1 MDEMR
6 LEYFLDKFHSD
17 KTSGKDPVV
26 TELCRDYPELA
37 DELARRVGILQRIE
51 RMADSIGDDLTA
63 PPEDPQPD
71 PAITVNPFWPVV
83 PGYEI
88 LAELGRGGMGVVY
101 KARQTQLHRLVALK
115 MILSG
120 NQARAV
126 ELLRFRAEAEA
137 LAQLKHPN
145 IVHIHEIGEHAGAPF
160 FSMEFVE
167 GGSLAQTLD
176 GKVMPPQKAAKMVQ
190 LLANAIHAAHLLHIV
205 HRDLKPGNI
214 LLQPD
219 GTPKI
224 SDFGLA
230 KRLDTGEGL
239 THSGDILG
247 SPAYM
252 APEQAGGK
260 VRNIGP
266 ETDVYSLGAILYTML
281 TGRPPFLGLT
291 VVDVILHVL
300 SQVPIPPRRLQPLVS
315 PELEAICL
323 KCLEKSPHQRYAS
336 AADLADDLDNFLR
349 GKPTHRPSSAWNRLE
364 LELYCKNI
372 ALAEREWS
380 ANQYQR
386 MEALLGACPAKLRG
400 WEWHCLHGLQHGKLV
415 RICDHADVVYSV
427 CFSPDGTML
436 SSTSDDQTIR
446 VRDSST
452 GDVRQILTGH
462 TGQIYCTCFSPDS
475 CHLAGA
481 SQDLIVRIWD
491 LATGAVVRVLQGH
504 TDVVVGVA
512 FSPDGRLIASAS
524 DDQTV
529 RIWDARSGAELRT
542 LYGHMDMVNSV
553 SFSPD
558 SQTLASGSYDGGVR
572 VWNVASGETLF
583 AMSGHS
589 GFVWTV
595 VFSPDGRWLASAG
608 GDRSIHLWDAHTG
621 QNVSVL
627 LGDGAVGK
635 TSIALRFTEDQYAN
649 AAATRAM
656 AAHWPALVRS
666 NAGAL
671 CLLPRCI

>member
-1 MDEMR
+1 MDEIR

-37 DELARRVGILQRIE
+37 DELARRIGVLQRFE
-51 RMADSIGDDLTA
+51 KMADSIGDDLTA
-63 PPEDPQPD
+63 PAEVPQPD
-71 PAITVNPFWPVV
+71 SAITANPFRPVGPVWPVV

-101 KARQTQLHRLVALK
+101 KARQTHLHRLVALK

-126 ELLRFRAEAEA
+126 ELMRFRAEAEA

-145 IVHIHEIGEHAGAPF
+145 IVHIHEIGENAGAPF

-190 LLANAIHAAHLLHIV
+190 LLANAIHAAHLLQIV
-205 HRDLKPGNI
+205 HRDLKPENI

-323 KCLEKSPHQRYAS
+323 KCLEKAPHQRYAS
-336 AADLADDLDNFLR
+336 AAELADDLENFLH

-380 ANQYQR
+380 SNQYQN
-386 MEALLGACPAKLRG
+386 GTACTVSSMG
-400 WEWHCLHGLQHGKLV
+400 SWS
-415 RICDHADVVYSV
+415 VYA
-427 CFSPDGTML
+427 TMQML
-436 SSTSDDQTIR
+436 
-446 VRDSST
+446 
-452 GDVRQILTGH
+452 
-462 TGQIYCTCFSPDS
+462 F
-475 CHLAGA
+475 
-481 SQDLIVRIWD
+481 
-491 LATGAVVRVLQGH
+491 
-504 TDVVVGVA
+504 
-512 FSPDGRLIASAS
+512 IAS
-524 DDQTV
+524 V
-529 RIWDARSGAELRT
+529 
-542 LYGHMDMVNSV
+542 SV
-553 SFSPD
+553 LMAPCSHQPVTIKLSKSVIHQP
-558 SQTLASGSYDGGVR
+558 
-572 VWNVASGETLF
+572 
-583 AMSGHS
+583 AMSGRFFPDIPVRFIAPASVRIVAIWLVPARIWWSGSGTLPQARWS
-589 GFVWTV
+589 GF
-595 VFSPDGRWLASAG
+595 FR
-608 GDRSIHLWDAHTG
+608 
-621 QNVSVL
+621 
-627 LGDGAVGK
+627 
-635 TSIALRFTEDQYAN
+635 
-649 AAATRAM
+649 ATRM
-656 AAHWPALVRS
+656 WW
-666 NAGAL
+666 
-671 CLLPRCI
+671 